1 MKYTPDY
8 WKDVSLATQSIPGSE
23 ELFGKTVMITGI
35 NGMICSSVADILLNL
50 NKEKDAGIKV
60 IAAARSEEKV
70 RNRFAGFGEEEGLYF
85 VHYDA
90 ASLDPIDVGI
100 DVDFIIHGASNANP
114 AAYMREPV
122 ETMMANISG
131 LQRMLE
137 LARDKNAD
145 RILYVS
151 SSEVYGMNDTMDP
164 YKEDT
169 YGFLDILSERAG
181 YPSSKRAGE
190 SLCVAYG
197 MEYGVDAVMVRPGH
211 IYGPT
216 IQPQD
221 NRASAEFTRNALA
234 GEDIVMKSKGTQLRS
249 YCYTLDCASAM
260 LSVLL
265 KGEKSNAYNISN
277 PNSICT
283 ISDIAHAIAEAA
295 GVKVIFQIASEE
307 EQKGYSPMSNSSL
320 CSDKLESL
328 GWIPRF
334 DLETG
339 VTRMINTLK

>member
-8 WKDVSLATQSIPGSE
+8 WEDVSLATQSIPDCSA
-23 ELFGKTVMITGI
+23 LYGKTVMITGI

-50 NKEKDAGIKV
+50 DREKDAGIRV

-70 RNRFAGFGEEEGLYF
+70 RNRFTGFGEDEGLYF

-90 ASLDPIDVGI
+90 ASLDPINIGT
-100 DVDFIIHGASNANP
+100 DVDYIIHGASNANP

-137 LARDKNAD
+137 LARDKDAD

-164 YKEDT
+164 YKEDK

-283 ISDIAHAIAEAA
+283 ISDIAHQIAEAA
-295 GVKVIFQIASEE
+295 GVKVIFQLASEE